1 MASAW
6 AKKVV
11 NLAPLCGVRR
21 RLESDLGAEQRL
33 GLVYGEVQEGLASF
47 FEEVKS
53 GDIPR
58 VGMFFE

>member
-1 MASAW
+1 VS
-6 AKKVV
+6 VGGS
-11 NLAPLCGVRR
+11 NLFWEPSR
-21 RLESDLGAEQRL
+21 

-58 VGMFFE
+58 VGMFFK